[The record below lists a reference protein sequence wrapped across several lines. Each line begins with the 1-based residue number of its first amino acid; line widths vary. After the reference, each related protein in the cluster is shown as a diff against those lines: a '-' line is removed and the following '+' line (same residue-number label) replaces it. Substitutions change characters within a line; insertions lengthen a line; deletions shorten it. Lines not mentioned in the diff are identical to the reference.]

1 MKLVD
6 RIFAW
11 ALVVMGLVHCALT
24 HLVHPAWTIDT
35 IWFLCGGLAMIFAG
49 MLNILRIAYAGVAP
63 ATRIA
68 ALLAN
73 VLMLSVTVG
82 LGSLLPL
89 RSNPQVGIVGILLLV
104 ELVFSAIRQDVVP
117 PS

>member
-1 MKLVD
+1 MKLFD
-6 RIFAW
+6 RILAW
-11 ALVVMGLVHCALT
+11 GLVVLGLVHCAFTPLA
-24 HLVHPAWTIDT
+24 HAVWNIDT
-35 IWFLCGGLAMIFAG
+35 IWFVCGGLAMVFAG
-49 MLNILRIAYAGVAP
+49 MLNLLRIAYAGVAP
-63 ATRIA
+63 GTRIA

-89 RSNPQVGIVGILLLV
+89 RGNPQVLVVGILLLL
-104 ELVFSAIRQDVVP
+104 ELVFSVARQDAVA

>member
-11 ALVVMGLVHCALT
+11 ALVALGLVHCALT
-24 HLVHPAWTIDT
+24 PLARAAWTIDT
-35 IWFLCGGLAMIFAG
+35 IWFLCGGLAMVFAG
-49 MLNILRIAYAGVAP
+49 MLNLLRVAYSGVAP
-63 ATRIA
+63 ATRLA

-89 RSNPQVGIVGILLLV
+89 RGNPQVVIVGILLLV
-104 ELVFSAIRQDVVP
+104 ELVLSAARQDVVA